1 VKRFLLWLI
10 GLPAAILIIGFA
22 IANRTVVDLSLD
34 PFDRDNPAV
43 VLRVPLWIVTILGL
57 FIGVVTGWIAAWL
70 KQGKW
75 RKLARELRSENTRLR
90 SENARL
96 EEERSP
102 RHEIE
107 DEAPL
112 FLEGR

>member
-10 GLPAAILIIGFA
+10 GLPATVLIIGFA

-34 PFDRDNPAV
+34 PFDSANPAV
-43 VLRVPLWIVTILGL
+43 ALRLPLWIVTILGL
-57 FIGVVTGWIAAWL
+57 FLGVITGWIAAWL

-75 RKLARELRSENTRLR
+75 RRLARELKSENSRLR

-96 EEERSP
+96 EEQRSTP
-102 RHEIE
+102 RDIQ
-107 DEAPL
+107 DQAPP
-112 FLEGR
+112 FLEGP